1 MSKNNIKAYRA
12 LEVDDVSLAV
22 LEMIRTVNAARNI
35 STPNTEEVAAITT
48 AVNSLMTNLRTANS
62 IMQDMRNIM
71 QDMRSCYARQ

>member
-12 LEVDDVSLAV
+12 LEADDVSLAV

-35 STPNTEEVAAITT
+35 STPNTEEIAAITT

-71 QDMRSCYARQ
+71 QDMRSCYDRQ